1 MLMIEISPI
10 APKDE
15 TPTADQASG
24 VSREQAEMFDLI
36 VFYPFRSQDVEV
48 CFGLVGAESALAD
61 KSRSSA
67 AASAC
72 TDSHRGLTEPDIQ
85 RLTCGCWMPASR
97 HTAFILMP
105 FALALSLMS

>member
-1 MLMIEISPI
+1 MDAHIH

-15 TPTADQASG
+15 TPTADQARG
-24 VSREQAEMFDLI
+24 VSREQAEMFDLP
-36 VFYPFRSQDVEV
+36 VFYLFT
-48 CFGLVGAESALAD
+48 GAEFSPAD

-72 TDSHRGLTEPDIQ
+72 TDSHRGLTDPDIQ

-105 FALALSLMS
+105 CSLALSLMSCTDCI